1 MSPRPVHD
9 TFTVERAY
17 RQPPSRVFRAFSDPA
32 RKRRWFAEGEG
43 FVIESYELDFAVG
56 GLERIRFRAPDG
68 APMTTD
74 TVFHDIVPDERVVF
88 VYGMTYRGSP
98 LSSSVATIELLPASG
113 GTRLVMTEHT
123 VHLMGDA
130 SAGRREGTE
139 GLLERL
145 AAHLDGEP

>member
-9 TFTVERAY
+9 TFTVERTYA
-17 RQPPSRVFRAFSDPA
+17 QPAARVFRAFSDPG

-43 FVIESYELDFAVG
+43 FVIESYSLDFTVG

-74 TVFHDIVPDERVVF
+74 TVFHDIVPEVRIVF
-88 VYGMTYRGSP
+88 AYAMTYRGAP
-98 LSSSVATIELLPASG
+98 LSSSVATIELLPSPG

-123 VHLMGDA
+123 VHLQGDA

-145 AAHLDGEP
+145 AAHLEEAP